1 MKKVLIVDDAA
12 FVRLALRTML
22 EKNGYEIAAE
32 ANDGNIA
39 LRRYQEVRPDFVTL
53 DITMPNMDGI
63 TTLKELRKIDKDVV
77 VIMVSSMGQEAM
89 IKEAVLQGARYFIVK
104 PFKEDF
110 VIQTIEK
117 IVGR

>member
-1 MKKVLIVDDAA
+1 
-12 FVRLALRTML
+12 ML
-22 EKNGYEIAAE
+22 EKNGYQNAAE

-39 LRRYQEVRPDFVTL
+39 LRKYQEVRPDFVTL
-53 DITMPNMDGI
+53 DITMPNIDGI

-77 VIMVSSMGQEAM
+77 VIMVSSMGQDAM
-89 IKEAVLQGARYFIVK
+89 IKEAVLQGAKYFIVK

>member
-12 FVRLALRTML
+12 FVRLALRTIL

-89 IKEAVLQGARYFIVK
+89 IKEAVLQGGRYFIVK

>member
-12 FVRLALRTML
+12 FVRLALRTIL
-22 EKNGYEIAAE
+22 EKNGYKIAAE

-77 VIMVSSMGQEAM
+77 VIMVSSMEN
-89 IKEAVLQGARYFIVK
+89 K
-104 PFKEDF
+104 
-110 VIQTIEK
+110 K
-117 IVGR
+117 IRISL